1 MDFLAPWLRASDRS
15 IFGSPRGQQGVQ
27 STSLVYSNS
36 LVASSHFEVVGV
48 RNLGRKVLSNPPR
61 LVHFLS
67 KRRLSAS
74 YAYTRTFTCAKIIFN
89 FLSRAS
95 VRLALFS
102 PHKSRLC
109 FVEQYAGISDNYNNF
124 QASAALIL
132 QNFGGFSR
140 TLTEFSKILRKF
152 QQNHQLLL
160 KF

>member
-1 MDFLAPWLRASDRS
+1 VPDSGEHCIRTPYWTKYSDRDRDEGMDFLAPWLRASDRS

-48 RNLGRKVLSNPPR
+48 RNLGRKVLSNLPR

-109 FVEQYAGISDNYNNF
+109 FVEQYAGISDNY
-124 QASAALIL
+124 
-132 QNFGGFSR
+132 R
-140 TLTEFSKILRKF
+140 TISKRV
-152 QQNHQLLL
+152 QP
-160 KF
+160 